1 MSQGSILQMDFINA
15 IDTILNLSK
24 IRYKEF
30 LKVKKH
36 ELLKQNRTKGKKYG
50 NRLRYPGNLKQ
61 RKEMRAY
68 FSQMMD
74 FLEFPRAERK
84 EENKIYR
91 ILRAMYIYKDIAHKN
106 IVLLKRDRDDL
117 LTEIENQKTE
127 RKKDKI
133 SNLLIYRIIDMIK
146 EEVYHERKDIYDES
160 LKNKYI
166 VEGIKSILENEK
178 NISYLKKSEQLMKD
192 I

>member
-1 MSQGSILQMDFINA
+1 MMNDLE
-15 IDTILNLSK
+15 
-24 IRYKEF
+24 YP
-30 LKVKKH
+30 H
-36 ELLKQNRTKGKKYG
+36 ELRNEKNR
-50 NRLRYPGNLKQ
+50 
-61 RKEMRAY
+61 
-68 FSQMMD
+68 
-74 FLEFPRAERK
+74 
-84 EENKIYR
+84 IYR
-91 ILRAMYIYKDIAHKN
+91 IFRAMFIYYYINRKN
-106 IVLLKRDRDDL
+106 ISLFKRDRDDL

-146 EEVYHERKDIYDES
+146 EEVYHERKDIYDKS

-166 VEGIKSILENEK
+166 VKGVKSILENEK